1 MKIQDKLY
9 PYLEVSQVLA
19 IDQNFSHRPGL
30 LILLAVGAGRQ
41 ITVGYMGDLDEENKE
56 LNKEERLKLSR
67 IIYGWG
73 PKVHSAPKND
83 EVPVEKAE
91 VKLGS
96 FSKIKNS
103 QDKSLMHLVPLNVI
117 RAVADVYTAEFPQYG
132 EDWKRLPNAKTVFYN
147 ALFRHMEQYQSGARY
162 DDDGKLH
169 SVKMV
174 CNAIFLAWY
183 DLIGGGKGDIEI

>member
-1 MKIQDKLY
+1 MKIHPDSYK
-9 PYLEVSQVLA
+9 YLETGQVIAL
-19 IDQNFSHRPGL
+19 DQNFSDREGTLVIVKLDKGEKVYTYTP
-30 LILLAVGAGRQ
+30 ASQ
-41 ITVGYMGDLDEENKE
+41 IEIPLTQVEAQKLD
-56 LNKEERLKLSR
+56 R

-73 PKVHSAPKND
+73 PKVHSAPKSE
-83 EVPVEKAE
+83 EVPAEKAE

-147 ALFRHMEQYQSGARY
+147 SMFRHMEQYQSGARY
-162 DDDGKLH
+162 DADGKLH
-169 SVKMV
+169 SVKIV
-174 CNAIFLAWY
+174 CNAIFLAWH
-183 DLIGGGKGDIEI
+183 DLVGGGKGDIEI

>member
-1 MKIQDKLY
+1 MKIHPDSYK
-9 PYLEVSQVLA
+9 YLETGQVIAL
-19 IDQNFSHRPGL
+19 DQNFSDREGTLVIVKLGKGEKVYTYTP
-30 LILLAVGAGRQ
+30 ASQ
-41 ITVGYMGDLDEENKE
+41 IEIPLTRVEAQKLD
-56 LNKEERLKLSR
+56 R

-83 EVPVEKAE
+83 EVPDKKTEVE
-91 VKLGS
+91 LGS

-169 SVKMV
+169 SVKIV
-174 CNAIFLAWY
+174 CNAIFLAWH

>member
-1 MKIQDKLY
+1 MKIHPDSYK
-9 PYLEVSQVLA
+9 YLETGQVMA
-19 IDQNFSHRPGL
+19 VDQMFSHRKG
-30 LILLAVGAGRQ
+30 IL
-41 ITVGYMGDLDEENKE
+41 TVLVYANREKSFAYMPETPDEEPLTQVE
-56 LNKEERLKLSR
+56 AQKLDR

-73 PKVHSAPKND
+73 PKVHSAPKSE
-83 EVPVEKAE
+83 EVPAEKAE

-147 ALFRHMEQYQSGARY
+147 SMFRHMEQYQSGARY
-162 DDDGKLH
+162 DADGKLH
-169 SVKMV
+169 SVKIV
-174 CNAIFLAWY
+174 CNAIFLAWH
-183 DLIGGGKGDIEI
+183 DLVGGGKGDIEI